1 MDVYILDNQL
11 RRVEVV
17 DTFQSLIWTERY
29 ADIGDLQ
36 ITISATEKTRQQF
49 TPGTQLAINGSY
61 RVMVVE
67 SVEDVTDDEDRKLL
81 NISGRSLEVV
91 LLDRVARNTYSALDT
106 IPTWDITGTP
116 GFVARTMFTDI
127 CVTGVISTKDRIPYI
142 QPGTIFPADTIP
154 EPSTT
159 ITWNQEPDSLY
170 KAIKDVCDA
179 YDLGF
184 RLVRNFDTSELY
196 FNVYTGSDRT
206 TAQSILPPVVFGTTF
221 DSLENTTEFSTV
233 KNVKNVA
240 YVVHPTDGM
249 QVVLPLGVATGA
261 DGFARKVLH
270 LKAGAE
276 LNTAALR
283 EQFAREELAKY
294 RAFYAFDGELNLR
307 SNYQYGVNYG
317 LGDLVEFR
325 NDDGIGSIRRVT
337 EQIFVHDRE
346 GERSYPTL
354 TAPEA

>member
-36 ITISATEKTRQQF
+36 ISIAATEKTRLQF
-49 TPGTQLAINGSY
+49 TPGTRLAINGSY
-61 RVMVVE
+61 RVMTVE
-67 SVEDVTDDEDRKLL
+67 TAEDVTDDDGKKIL
-81 NISGRSLEVV
+81 NVSGRSLET
-91 LLDRVARNTYSALDT
+91 LLLERVARNTTASLDT
-106 IPTWDITGTP
+106 TPTWDITETP
-116 GFVARTMFTDI
+116 GFIARKMFEDI
-127 CVTGVISTKDRIPYI
+127 CVTGVITSDDIIPFI

-154 EPSTT
+154 EPTVS
-159 ITWNQEPDSLY
+159 ITWNQDPESLY
-170 KAIKDVCDA
+170 SAIKDVCDA

-184 RLVRNFDTSELY
+184 RLVRNFDQSQLY
-196 FNVYTGSDRT
+196 FNVYSGNDRT
-206 TAQSILPPVVFGTTF
+206 TGQSNLPPVVFGTSF
-221 DSLENTTEFSTV
+221 DSLENTTEFSSI
-233 KNVKNVA
+233 KNLKNVA
-240 YVVHPTDGM
+240 YVTHPTAALEI
-249 QVVLPLGVATGA
+249 VYPEGA
-261 DGFARKVLH
+261 SAPSGLSRKVLH
-270 LKAGAE
+270 VKAATE
-276 LNTAALR
+276 HSTPALR
-283 EQFAREELAKY
+283 TQLAREELAKY

-307 SNYQYGVNYG
+307 SNYKYGVNYG

-325 NDDGIGSIRRVT
+325 NDDEVGSIRRVT